1 MKHGLNTEIKA
12 SGEQL
17 MNESF
22 SLAHPCFI
30 RGLFLFLPIS
40 THHWPIYEIRP
51 HRPKIRDTFIMC
63 VFHVFVTGEF
73 LCRQKLRPALRPAK
87 RPGKNSP
94 SQPKRK
100 RKDEPFAADPFEPG
114 SAFKPTLWEW
124 APWWR

>member
-12 SGEQL
+12 RGDQL
-17 MNESF
+17 MNEGF

-40 THHWPIYEIRP
+40 AHQWAIYEIRP
-51 HRPKIRDTFIMC
+51 HRPKMRDTFIMC

-73 LCRQKLRPALRPAK
+73 LCRQKLCPTRKLAK

-94 SQPKRK
+94 SQCKRK
-100 RKDEPFAADPFEPG
+100 RKGGPFAAGPFGPG
-114 SAFKPTLWEW
+114 SA
-124 APWWR
+124 